1 MKILI
6 LCSARPAFVWEKSY
20 DSAGFDRAV
29 QQAADCDMEPVEAK
43 KIRADGRRVYVSG
56 YKCAMQTATC
66 LIEGAEPVIEPLL
79 DGIPLRSYKDS
90 QRPLSLSQWQ
100 RMAKLQQT
108 MGNERQPES
117 AAQVKARA
125 EQLIGLLEERNEDC
139 ILVSHP
145 DFLKVLLD
153 RFRAHGYCAARSGLF
168 TIAPLE
174 RIVITCRDAH
184 CGGCSHNCLLSN
196 PGCGVGRDKA
206 RRHSS

>member
-1 MKILI
+1 MKVLI

-29 QQAADCDMEPVEAK
+29 QQAMDSDGEPFEAK
-43 KIRADGRRVYVSG
+43 SIRADGRRVYVSRH
-56 YKCAMQTATC
+56 KCALQTAAL
-66 LIEGAEPVIEPLL
+66 LIEGAEPVVEPLL
-79 DGIPLRSYKDS
+79 DEIAPRSYKDS
-90 QRPLSLSQWQ
+90 RRPLPLSRWQ
-100 RMAKLQQT
+100 RLAKLQRA
-108 MGNERQPES
+108 MGHERQPES
-117 AAQVKARA
+117 AAKAKDRA
-125 EQLIGLLEERNEDC
+125 EQLIGLLEERGEDC

-153 RFRAHGYCAARSGLF
+153 RFRIHGYCAARSGLF
-168 TIAPLE
+168 AISPLE
-174 RIVITCRDAH
+174 RIVMTRREEH